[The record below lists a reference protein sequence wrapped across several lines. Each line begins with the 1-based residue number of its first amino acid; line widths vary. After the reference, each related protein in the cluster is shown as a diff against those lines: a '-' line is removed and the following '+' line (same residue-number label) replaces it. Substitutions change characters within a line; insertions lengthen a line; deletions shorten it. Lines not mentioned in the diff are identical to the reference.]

1 MLTTL
6 TGADGQAYTLFP
18 HNGWSVGGPLDWS
31 RKWHTGIST
40 GTKGGEVRSGMRSFP
55 LHSLG
60 CTFLAATLPES
71 VRLDARCDQAEKSG
85 LAVMPFLGRAMLLA
99 NNAAIG
105 GGSITLAAAP
115 NWTWQPGD
123 FIFIGNDAA
132 FDAIEV
138 TGTSGGGLTLALA
151 ANLINAWPGGATNV
165 WPLLFGKFD
174 GKKQNAVSGH
184 LGHWEVSIEQL
195 ASERSAQLGVVTPP
209 AGTGVGVDVVGTSNT
224 VQ

>member
-6 TGADGQAYTLFP
+6 TGADGQIYTLLP
-18 HNGWSVGGPLDWS
+18 HNGWSVGGPLQWS

-40 GTKGGEVRSGMRSFP
+40 GTKGGEARSSLRSLP
-55 LHSLG
+55 LHMLACS
-60 CTFLAATLPES
+60 FLAATLPES
-71 VRLDARCDQAEKSG
+71 QRLDARCDQATKSG
-85 LAVMPFLGRAMLLA
+85 LGVMPFLGRAMLLA

-105 GGSITLAAAP
+105 DGSITLAAAP
-115 NWTWQPGD
+115 NWTWTQGD

-138 TGTSGGGLTLALA
+138 TGTSGGGLVLALA
-151 ANLINAWPGGATNV
+151 SNLANAWTGGATNV

-174 GKKQNAVSGH
+174 GKKQTAVSGH
-184 LGHWEVSIEQL
+184 VGHWDVSIEQL
-195 ASERSAQLGVVTPP
+195 ASERNAQLGTVTPP
-209 AGTGVGVDVVGTSNT
+209 AGSGVGVDVVGTSNT